1 MTQLASGAAHQCM
14 EHQDEDTACLE
25 VVDQPFQPQAMKIGD
40 MHNGIAYCRKAQCP
54 RGPST
59 SGQDEDW

>member
-1 MTQLASGAAHQCM
+1 M

-25 VVDQPFQPQAMKIGD
+25 VVDQPFQPQAMKIGG